1 MGTGKRAY
9 QDGGKDLTARTSR
22 LNIIIPVIM
31 SLAIIA
37 LTYQTILQSR
47 DYVIFLS
54 ISILLV
60 LFIVGAA
67 YTRAGIYVA
76 FVFLLFIIS
85 AVYLQNQSQ
94 SGSDLVT
101 ATFVTI
107 YIGMMA
113 LITWLFVI
121 FNKSFT
127 ETEKTAK
134 TARTIK
140 GSRSQERELFDVI
153 NDLEFL
159 ETP

>member
-127 ETEKTAK
+127 ETAK

>member
-22 LNIIIPVIM
+22 LNIIIQVIM

-37 LTYQTILQSR
+37 MTYQTILQSR

-127 ETEKTAK
+127 ETARTV
-134 TARTIK
+134 RTIK

>member
-60 LFIVGAA
+60 LFIIGAA

-76 FVFLLFIIS
+76 VLFLLFIIS

-94 SGSDLVT
+94 TGSDLVT
-101 ATFVTI
+101 STFVTI

-127 ETEKTAK
+127 ETAK

>member
-1 MGTGKRAY
+1 M
-9 QDGGKDLTARTSR
+9 TARTSR

-127 ETEKTAK
+127 ETARTV
-134 TARTIK
+134 RTIK

>member
-127 ETEKTAK
+127 ETARTV
-134 TARTIK
+134 RTIK